1 MYETTLDIEGNEID
15 IRCHYEYLR
24 GSKGVWTNEGQME
37 PDELASVQINVI
49 ELNYA
54 EPDEKA
60 DFRPID
66 LPYPLERNLEQE
78 IVESYQ

>member
-1 MYETTLDIEGNEID
+1 MMHETTIEIDGNEYD
-15 IRCHYEYLR
+15 IKCHYEYFR
-24 GSKGVWTNEGQME
+24 ECKGSRNEYGVPME
-37 PDELASVQINVI
+37 PDDPAHAEINVI

-66 LPYPLERNLEQE
+66 LPYPLERNL
-78 IVESYQ
+78 